1 MVVDCGRVNMVD
13 DWLDWLGWLE
23 VGGVVRLLPLLL
35 VLVVFPPRLSVSW
48 WSYNRRTS
56 SYVMAWACEESE
68 KGREYNIQQVH
79 KWHTE
84 KVATMKFHYEVP
96 TMKCRHQPYNTQM
109 EHRKGGH
116 SEKVLTMSPCNDTLP
131 FSYCRISSAGR
142 SRGRRGRR

>member
-13 DWLDWLGWLE
+13 DWLDWLGWLDWLE
-23 VGGVVRLLPLLL
+23 VAGVPLLLLVL

-84 KVATMKFHYEVP
+84 KVATMKVS
-96 TMKCRHQPYNTQM
+96 TMKFQ
-109 EHRKGGH
+109 
-116 SEKVLTMSPCNDTLP
+116 L
-131 FSYCRISSAGR
+131 
-142 SRGRRGRR
+142 